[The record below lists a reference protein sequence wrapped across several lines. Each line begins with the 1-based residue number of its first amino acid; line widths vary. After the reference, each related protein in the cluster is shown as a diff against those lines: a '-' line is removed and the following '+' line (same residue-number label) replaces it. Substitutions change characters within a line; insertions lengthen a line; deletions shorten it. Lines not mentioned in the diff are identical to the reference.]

1 LALPLGLTP
10 DNDADKTA
18 LGAID
23 ESWQS
28 QAQRSRLR
36 TLFPMARKS
45 GFLDKLIQRLDRVE
59 PGEVQSYLV
68 RLAQDHGL
76 LESVFD
82 ALQEGVIVT
91 TVTGEITYINR
102 AACQFFGLDAKEV
115 AGHAVEDAIHG
126 LEWKSLV
133 GKGEGQVVS
142 RDLEVFY
149 PDRRFLNFYLA
160 PLGEEDEG
168 EMLGY
173 VMLVRDI
180 TQTRKLAEEEI
191 ESERLNALTMLAAS
205 VAHEIGNPLNS
216 LNIHLQVLERKLK
229 KISPD
234 AYAATS
240 EMLEV
245 SRGEIKRLDFII
257 DQFLRA
263 IRPTKPQL
271 ELQSLNTLVTEAA
284 RFLKP
289 ELEDRRITT
298 RLVLEEKLPMLRVD
312 GDQMKQAVYNLIKN
326 AFQAMGTTGR
336 LTITTESNE
345 YEVRVIVSDTGKGI
359 SRESMGRIFEPY
371 YTTKTSGTGL
381 GLLIVRRIVRE
392 HGGELGVTS
401 EADVGTTI
409 TMHLPR
415 GPKPV
420 RMLQDKAAAAAKTMK
435 KKKSDTVIDV

>member
-1 LALPLGLTP
+1 
-10 DNDADKTA
+10 
-18 LGAID
+18 
-23 ESWQS
+23 
-28 QAQRSRLR
+28 
-36 TLFPMARKS
+36 MARKS
-45 GFLDKLIQRLDRVE
+45 GFLDKFIQRLDRVE
-59 PGEVQSYLV
+59 PGEVQGYLM

-76 LESVFD
+76 LERVFD
-82 ALQEGVIVT
+82 ALQEGVVVT
-91 TVTGEITYINR
+91 NLKGEITYINR
-102 AACQFFGLDAKEV
+102 AACLFFGLEAESV
-115 AGHAVEDAIHG
+115 VGHAVENAIHG
-126 LEWKSLV
+126 LEWKSLI

-149 PDRRFLNFYLA
+149 PDRRFLNFYLT
-160 PLGEEDEG
+160 PLEEQGEG
-168 EMLGY
+168 QVSGY

-180 TQTRKLAEEEI
+180 TLTRMLAEEEI

-229 KISPD
+229 KLSPD

-240 EMLEV
+240 EILEV
-245 SRGEIKRLDFII
+245 ARGEITRLDFII

-289 ELEDRRITT
+289 ELEDRRIRT

-312 GDQMKQAVYNLIKN
+312 GDQMKQAFYNLIKN
-326 AFQAMGTTGR
+326 AFQAMGTNGN
-336 LTITTESNE
+336 LAITTESNE

-371 YTTKTSGTGL
+371 YTTKASGTGL

-409 TMHLPR
+409 TIHLPR

-420 RMLQDKAAAAAKTMK
+420 RMLEDKSSSAPRG
-435 KKKSDTVIDV
+435 KKKSETVIDV

>member
-1 LALPLGLTP
+1 
-10 DNDADKTA
+10 
-18 LGAID
+18 
-23 ESWQS
+23 
-28 QAQRSRLR
+28 
-36 TLFPMARKS
+36 MARKS
-45 GFLDKLIQRLDRVE
+45 GFLDKFIQRLDRVE

-76 LESVFD
+76 LERVFD
-82 ALQEGVIVT
+82 ALQEGVVVT
-91 TVTGEITYINR
+91 NLPGGITYINR
-102 AACQFFGLDAKEV
+102 AACQFFGLDAESV
-115 AGHAVEDAIHG
+115 VGHPVEDAIHG
-126 LEWKSLV
+126 LEWKNLV

-149 PDRRFLNFYLA
+149 PDRRFLNFYLT
-160 PLGEEDEG
+160 PLEEQGEG
-168 EMLGY
+168 EMSGY

-180 TQTRKLAEEEI
+180 TLTRKLAEEEI

-229 KISPD
+229 KLSPD

-240 EMLEV
+240 EILEV
-245 SRGEIKRLDFII
+245 ARGEITRLDFII

-263 IRPTKPQL
+263 IRPTRPQL

-298 RLVLEEKLPMLRVD
+298 RLILEEKLPMLRVD
-312 GDQMKQAVYNLIKN
+312 GDQMKQAFYNLIKN
-326 AFQAMGTTGR
+326 AFQAIGTSGN

-359 SRESMGRIFEPY
+359 SRESMGRLFEPY
-371 YTTKTSGTGL
+371 YTTKASGTGL
-381 GLLIVRRIVRE
+381 
-392 HGGELGVTS
+392 
-401 EADVGTTI
+401 
-409 TMHLPR
+409 
-415 GPKPV
+415 
-420 RMLQDKAAAAAKTMK
+420 
-435 KKKSDTVIDV
+435 

>member
-1 LALPLGLTP
+1 
-10 DNDADKTA
+10 
-18 LGAID
+18 
-23 ESWQS
+23 
-28 QAQRSRLR
+28 
-36 TLFPMARKS
+36 MARKS
-45 GFLDKLIQRLDRVE
+45 GFLDKFIQRLDRVE

-76 LESVFD
+76 LERVFD

-91 TVTGEITYINR
+91 NLRGEITYINR
-102 AACQFFGLDAKEV
+102 AACQFFGLDAESV
-115 AGHAVEDAIHG
+115 AGIAVEAVIHG
-126 LEWKSLV
+126 LEWKNLI

-149 PDRRFLNFYLA
+149 PDRRFLNFYLT
-160 PLGEEDEG
+160 PLEEQGER
-168 EMLGY
+168 EMSGY

-180 TQTRKLAEEEI
+180 TLTRKLAEEEI

-240 EMLEV
+240 DILEV
-245 SRGEIKRLDFII
+245 ARGEITRLDFII

-271 ELQSLNTLVTEAA
+271 ELQSLNTLVTEATS
-284 RFLKP
+284 FLKP
-289 ELEDRRITT
+289 ELEDRCITT
-298 RLVLEEKLPMLRVD
+298 RLILEEKLPMLRVD
-312 GDQMKQAVYNLIKN
+312 GDQMKQAFYNLIKN
-326 AFQAMGTTGR
+326 AFQAMGTKGR
-336 LTITTESNE
+336 LTVTTESNE

-359 SRESMGRIFEPY
+359 TRETMGRIFEPY
-371 YTTKTSGTGL
+371 YSTKASGTGL

-401 EADVGTTI
+401 EAEVGTTI
-409 TMHLPR
+409 TIHLPR

-420 RMLQDKAAAAAKTMK
+420 RMLEDKATTVPRTV
-435 KKKSDTVIDV
+435 KKKSETVIDV

>member
-1 LALPLGLTP
+1 
-10 DNDADKTA
+10 
-18 LGAID
+18 
-23 ESWQS
+23 
-28 QAQRSRLR
+28 
-36 TLFPMARKS
+36 MARKS
-45 GFLDKLIQRLDRVE
+45 GFLDKFIQRLDRVE
-59 PGEVQSYLV
+59 PGEVQGYLM

-76 LESVFD
+76 LERVFD
-82 ALQEGVIVT
+82 ALQEGVVVT
-91 TVTGEITYINR
+91 NLKGEITYINR
-102 AACQFFGLDAKEV
+102 AACQFFGLDAESV
-115 AGHAVEDAIHG
+115 VGHAVENAIHG
-126 LEWKSLV
+126 LEWKSLI

-149 PDRRFLNFYLA
+149 PDRRFLNFYLT
-160 PLGEEDEG
+160 PLEEQGEG
-168 EMLGY
+168 QVSGY

-180 TQTRKLAEEEI
+180 TLTRMLAEEEI

-229 KISPD
+229 KLSPD

-240 EMLEV
+240 EILEV
-245 SRGEIKRLDFII
+245 ARGEITRLDFII

-289 ELEDRRITT
+289 ELEDRRIRT

-312 GDQMKQAVYNLIKN
+312 GDQMKQAFYNLIKN
-326 AFQAMGTTGR
+326 AFQAMGTNGN
-336 LTITTESNE
+336 LAITTESNE

-371 YTTKTSGTGL
+371 YTTKASGTGL

-409 TMHLPR
+409 TIHLPR

-420 RMLQDKAAAAAKTMK
+420 RMLEDKSSSAPRG
-435 KKKSDTVIDV
+435 KKKSETVIDV

>member
-1 LALPLGLTP
+1 
-10 DNDADKTA
+10 
-18 LGAID
+18 
-23 ESWQS
+23 
-28 QAQRSRLR
+28 
-36 TLFPMARKS
+36 MARKS
-45 GFLDKLIQRLDRVE
+45 GFLDKFIQRLDRVE

-76 LESVFD
+76 LERVFD

-91 TVTGEITYINR
+91 NLRGEITYINR
-102 AACQFFGLDAKEV
+102 AACQFFGLDAESV
-115 AGHAVEDAIHG
+115 AGIAVEAVIHG
-126 LEWKSLV
+126 LEWKNLI

-149 PDRRFLNFYLA
+149 PDRRFLNFYLT
-160 PLGEEDEG
+160 PLEEQGER
-168 EMLGY
+168 EMSGY

-180 TQTRKLAEEEI
+180 TLTRKLAEEEI

-240 EMLEV
+240 DILEV
-245 SRGEIKRLDFII
+245 ARGEITRLDFII

-271 ELQSLNTLVTEAA
+271 ELQSLNTLVTEATS
-284 RFLKP
+284 FLKP
-289 ELEDRRITT
+289 ELEDRCITT
-298 RLVLEEKLPMLRVD
+298 RLILEEKLPMLRVD
-312 GDQMKQAVYNLIKN
+312 GDQMKQAFYNLIKN
-326 AFQAMGTTGR
+326 AFQAMGTKGR
-336 LTITTESNE
+336 LTVTTESNE

-359 SRESMGRIFEPY
+359 TRETMGRIFEPY
-371 YTTKTSGTGL
+371 YTTKASGTGL

-401 EADVGTTI
+401 EAEVGTTI
-409 TMHLPR
+409 TIHLPR

-420 RMLQDKAAAAAKTMK
+420 RMLEDKATTVPRTV
-435 KKKSDTVIDV
+435 KKKSETVIDV

>member
-1 LALPLGLTP
+1 MWRNRGRFIHQYCL
-10 DNDADKTA
+10 
-18 LGAID
+18 
-23 ESWQS
+23 
-28 QAQRSRLR
+28 
-36 TLFPMARKS
+36 PMARKS

-82 ALQEGVIVT
+82 ALQEGVVVT
-91 TVTGEITYINR
+91 DLQGEITYINR
-102 AACQFFGLDAKEV
+102 AACQFFGLDAEEITGRGV
-115 AGHAVEDAIHG
+115 DDAIHG
-126 LEWKSLV
+126 LDWKSLV
-133 GKGEGQVVS
+133 GDSEQQVVS

-149 PDRRFLNFYLA
+149 PDRRFLNFYLT
-160 PLGEEDEG
+160 PLGDQDKG
-168 EMLGY
+168 EVLGY

-180 TQTRKLAEEEI
+180 TLTRKLAEEEI
-191 ESERLNALTMLAAS
+191 ESERLNALTMLAAG

-229 KISPD
+229 KVSPD

-245 SRGEIKRLDFII
+245 ARGEIKRLDFII
-257 DQFLRA
+257 EQFLRA

-271 ELQSLNTLVTEAA
+271 ELQDLNTVVAEAA
-284 RFLKP
+284 RFLTP

-298 RLVLEEKLPMLRVD
+298 RLVLEENLPMVRVD
-312 GDQMKQAVYNLIKN
+312 GDQMKQACYNLIKN
-326 AFQAMGTTGR
+326 AFQAMGTGGR
-336 LTITTESNE
+336 LTISTESDQ
-345 YEVRVIVSDTGKGI
+345 YEVRVVVADTGKGI

-371 YTTKTSGTGL
+371 YTTKVSGTGL

-409 TMHLPR
+409 TIHLPR

-420 RMLQDKAAAAAKTMK
+420 RMLEDKVAAAAKSG
-435 KKKSDTVIDV
+435 KKKSETVIDVEHVLSRDNTVQD

>member
-1 LALPLGLTP
+1 
-10 DNDADKTA
+10 
-18 LGAID
+18 
-23 ESWQS
+23 
-28 QAQRSRLR
+28 
-36 TLFPMARKS
+36 MARKS
-45 GFLDKLIQRLDRVE
+45 GFLDKFIQRLDRVE
-59 PGEVQSYLV
+59 PGEVQGYLM

-76 LESVFD
+76 LERVFD
-82 ALQEGVIVT
+82 ALQEGVVVT
-91 TVTGEITYINR
+91 NLKGEITYINR
-102 AACQFFGLDAKEV
+102 AACQFFGLDADSV
-115 AGHAVEDAIHG
+115 VVHAVENAIHG
-126 LEWKSLV
+126 LEWKSLI

-149 PDRRFLNFYLA
+149 PDRRFLNFYLT
-160 PLGEEDEG
+160 PLEEQGEG
-168 EMLGY
+168 QVSGY

-180 TQTRKLAEEEI
+180 TLTRMLAEEEI

-229 KISPD
+229 KLSPD

-240 EMLEV
+240 EILEV
-245 SRGEIKRLDFII
+245 ARGEITRLDFII

-289 ELEDRRITT
+289 ELEDRRIRT

-312 GDQMKQAVYNLIKN
+312 GDKMKQAFYNLIKN
-326 AFQAMGTTGR
+326 AFQAMGTNGN
-336 LTITTESNE
+336 LAITTESNE

-371 YTTKTSGTGL
+371 YTTKASGTGL

-409 TMHLPR
+409 TIHLPR

-420 RMLQDKAAAAAKTMK
+420 RMLEDKSSSAPRG
-435 KKKSDTVIDV
+435 KKKSETVIDV